1 MKQAGE
7 GPPLDIITLGVLQR
21 VIEGSDEHPMNAL
34 PASYERQSKDES
46 HNANSIVLLIR
57 HGGWQF
63 LNAADLTWN
72 LEEKLVSP
80 RNLVGE
86 VDVYQVDHHGL
97 DRSNNTHFIHSI
109 RPAVAIMNNGHRK
122 GTGPRTVKGL
132 RASPG
137 LQAIYQ
143 VHKCLRDGEDH
154 LNTEIEKIANLKHA
168 DDCDA
173 NHLMLSVAPDGR
185 SYTVS
190 VPRSGHSQ
198 SYATK

>member
-1 MKQAGE
+1 M
-7 GPPLDIITLGVLQR
+7 
-21 VIEGSDEHPMNAL
+21 
-34 PASYERQSKDES
+34 
-46 HNANSIVLLIR
+46 
-57 HGGWQF
+57 
-63 LNAADLTWN
+63 
-72 LEEKLVSP
+72 
-80 RNLVGE
+80 
-86 VDVYQVDHHGL
+86 
-97 DRSNNTHFIHSI
+97 
-109 RPAVAIMNNGHRK
+109 
-122 GTGPRTVKGL
+122 KGL

-198 SYATK
+198 SHATK